1 MMKILHTADIHLREY
16 DDARWQALQQL
27 IAIGGKEGIEIF
39 VISGD
44 LFDRGIDAES
54 LRPHIRELFSDTG
67 FKICLIP
74 GNHDSD
80 SYGGGMYF
88 GEDTVIL
95 TDLSRPFEYK
105 DLTIWGIPFKPT
117 ESEEVLHQLR
127 SIAHHVTS
135 SKKHIVLYHGEL
147 LDAFFSRRDFGE
159 EGDERY
165 MPARLSYFT
174 DLQIDYV
181 LAGHFHKGFDVWQL
195 EGGGY
200 FVYPGSPISI
210 TKRETGQRRINLFE
224 LGKPPQEYPLDTPHF
239 EDVTIVCNPFSGK
252 NPLEQVKERFQS
264 LHPNAQVI
272 LTITGFINGETIGMS
287 EQELVEGITKIV
299 RDRCAASPQYEFRDV
314 RMILEDDLFKS
325 FLTKLEQADYD
336 ETKKEH
342 MRALAVKAMM
352 DARL

>member
-1 MMKILHTADIHLREY
+1 MKILHTADIHLREFN
-16 DDARWQALQQL
+16 DERWQTLHQL
-27 IAIGGKEGIEIF
+27 IAIGGEEGIELF

-44 LFDRGIDAES
+44 LFDRGIDAEG
-54 LRPHIRELFSDTG
+54 LRPHIRGLFSNTG

-105 DLTIWGIPFKPT
+105 DVTIWGVPFKPT

-127 SIAHHVTS
+127 AIAHHVTPD
-135 SKKHIVLYHGEL
+135 KKHIVLYHGEL
-147 LDAFFSRRDFGE
+147 LDAFFSRRDFGA

-165 MPARLSYFT
+165 MPVRLSYFT
-174 DLQIDYV
+174 DLQVDYV

-200 FVYPGSPISI
+200 FVYPGSPVSI

-239 EDVTIVCNPFSGK
+239 EDVTIVCDPFSGK
-252 NPLEQVKERFQS
+252 NHLEQVKERFQS
-264 LHPNAQVI
+264 LHPNARVI
-272 LTITGFINGETIGMS
+272 LTITGFINGEAIGMS
-287 EQELVEGITKIV
+287 EQELVTGIKKIV
-299 RDRCAASPQYEFRDV
+299 RDRCAEPPRYELRDI

-325 FLTKLEQADYD
+325 FLTKLEGAGYD
-336 ETKKEH
+336 DIKKEH
-342 MRALAVKAMM
+342 MRAIAVKAMM

>member
-1 MMKILHTADIHLREY
+1 MKILHTADIHLREY
-16 DDARWQALQQL
+16 NDERWQALQQL
-27 IAIGGKEGIEIF
+27 ITIGGKEGIEIF

-44 LFDRGIDAES
+44 LFDRGIDAEG

-95 TDLSRPFEYK
+95 TDLNRPFEYK
-105 DLTIWGIPFKPT
+105 DVTLWGIPFKPM
-117 ESEEVLHQLR
+117 ESEEILHQLR
-127 SIAHHVTS
+127 STADHFTPD
-135 SKKHIVLYHGEL
+135 KKHIVLYHGEL
-147 LDAFFSRRDFGE
+147 LDAFFSRRDFGA

-165 MPARLSYFT
+165 MPVRLSYFT
-174 DLQIDYV
+174 DLQVDYV

-200 FVYPGSPISI
+200 FVYPGSPVSI
-210 TKRETGQRRINLFE
+210 TKRETGQRRVNLFE
-224 LGKPPQEYPLDTPHF
+224 LGKPPQEYPLDTPYF
-239 EDVTIVCNPFSGK
+239 EAVTIVCDPFSGQ

-272 LTITGFINGETIGMS
+272 LTITGFINGEAIGLS
-287 EQELVEGITKIV
+287 EQELVEGIKKIA
-299 RDRCAASPQYEFRDV
+299 RDRCAESPHYEMRDI

-325 FLTKLEQADYD
+325 FLTKLEEAAYD
-336 ETKKEH
+336 EIKKEH
-342 MRALAVKAMM
+342 MRAIAVKAMM

>member
-1 MMKILHTADIHLREY
+1 MKILHTADIHLKEHN
-16 DDARWQALQQL
+16 DERWQALLQL
-27 IAIGGKEGIEIF
+27 IAIGIDKEIEIF

-54 LRPHIRELFSDTG
+54 LRPHIRKLFSETG

-95 TDLSRPFEYK
+95 TDLNRPFEYK
-105 DLTIWGIPFKPT
+105 EVTIWGVPFKPT
-117 ESEEVLHQLR
+117 EGEEILHQLR
-127 SIAHHVTS
+127 STADHFNPD
-135 SKKHIVLYHGEL
+135 KKNIVLYHGEL
-147 LDAFFSRRDFGE
+147 LDAFFSRRDFGA

-165 MPARLSYFT
+165 MPVRLSYFT
-174 DLQIDYV
+174 DLQVDYV

-210 TKRETGQRRINLFE
+210 TKRETGRRRINLFE
-224 LGKPPQEYPLDTPHF
+224 LGKPPQEYLLDTPHF
-239 EDVTIVCNPFSGK
+239 EDVTIVCDPFAVE
-252 NPLEQVKERFQS
+252 NPLEQVKERLKS

-272 LTITGFINGETIGMS
+272 LTITGFVNGEAIGMN
-287 EQELVEGITKIV
+287 EQELVEGIKKIA
-299 RDRCAASPQYEFRDV
+299 RDRCIEPPHYEFRDI
-314 RMILEDDLFKS
+314 RLILEDDLFKS
-325 FLTKLEQADYD
+325 FLMKLEQTDYD
-336 ETKKEH
+336 ETNKER
-342 MRALAVKAMM
+342 MRAIAVKAMM

>member
-1 MMKILHTADIHLREY
+1 MKILHTADIHLREY
-16 DDARWQALQQL
+16 NDERWQALQQL
-27 IAIGGKEGIEIF
+27 ITIGGKEGIEIF

-44 LFDRGIDAES
+44 LFDRGIDAEG
-54 LRPHIRELFSDTG
+54 LRPHIRELFSGTG

-95 TDLSRPFEYK
+95 TDLNRPFEYK
-105 DLTIWGIPFKPT
+105 DVTLWGIPFKPM
-117 ESEEVLHQLR
+117 ESEEILHQLR
-127 SIAHHVTS
+127 STADHFTPD
-135 SKKHIVLYHGEL
+135 KKHIVLYHGEL
-147 LDAFFSRRDFGE
+147 LDAFFSRRDFGA

-165 MPARLSYFT
+165 MPVRLSYFT
-174 DLQIDYV
+174 DLQVDYV

-200 FVYPGSPISI
+200 FVYPGSPVSI
-210 TKRETGQRRINLFE
+210 TKRETGQRRVNLFE
-224 LGKPPQEYPLDTPHF
+224 LGKPPQEYPLDTPYF
-239 EDVTIVCNPFSGK
+239 EAVTIVCDPFSGQ

-272 LTITGFINGETIGMS
+272 LTITGFINGEAIGLS
-287 EQELVEGITKIV
+287 EQELVEGIKKIA
-299 RDRCAASPQYEFRDV
+299 RDRCAESPHYEMRDI

-325 FLTKLEQADYD
+325 FLTKLEEAAYD
-336 ETKKEH
+336 EIKKEH
-342 MRALAVKAMM
+342 MRAIAVKAMM